1 MRQREIMATEKELD
15 RALAAELETNPNF
28 VDWLIS
34 HTKFSGCGATFH
46 SCRADHPWGTHPF
59 PSIDPATGENITTR
73 RQSETD
79 VLLVVSDR
87 SGRLLGLHI
96 ENKVGAG
103 KFTDLQPEMYA
114 HRATHW
120 IGNPRYGG
128 YADFETI
135 LIAPEV
141 FRERNAA
148 QAALFGCFVSHE
160 AVAQHVPL
168 FQQVS
173 GAA

>member
-1 MRQREIMATEKELD
+1 MATEKELD
-15 RALAAELETNPNF
+15 RALAAALESNHALL
-28 VDWLIS
+28 DWLVS
-34 HTKFSGCGATFH
+34 QTKFSGCGAVFH

-59 PSIDPATGENITTR
+59 PSIDPATGESITAK

-87 SGRLLGLHI
+87 DGQLLGLHI

-114 HRATHW
+114 HRAAHW
-120 IGNPRYGG
+120 IGNARYGG
-128 YADFETI
+128 YADFETV
-135 LIAPEV
+135 LLAPEA
-141 FRERNAA
+141 FQQRNAA
-148 QAALFGCFVSHE
+148 QAEHFGCFISHE
-160 AVAQHVPL
+160 AVGHYIPL
-168 FQQVS
+168 FRHAS